1 MLNNLI
7 RGGLELLFSS
17 VKLHNV
23 EVPLT
28 SDSQKVILPVP
39 KKVRAKYLV
48 SVRRC
53 LFFLQLKQNYA
64 NTYA

>member
-1 MLNNLI
+1 MLDNFI

-28 SDSQKVILPVP
+28 SDSQKVILPAR

-48 SVRRC
+48 SVGRFW
-53 LFFLQLKQNYA
+53 FFVTIKAKLC
-64 NTYA
+64 